1 MALTPEGVGKEMK
14 IMAKMRKTQIR
25 NEYTGEIL
33 EMLAHRGR
41 IRRETLKMLKWNR
54 TDGVECTVGHSVIPD
69 GKDKGTR
76 IIQITPKDSRKM
88 WYLCLIP
95 CDENPGTVI

>member
-1 MALTPEGVGKEMK
+1 
-14 IMAKMRKTQIR
+14 MAKMRKTQIR

-33 EMLAHRGR
+33 EMLAHRSR
-41 IRRETLKMLKWNR
+41 IRRETSKMLKWNQA
-54 TDGVECTVGHSVIPD
+54 DGIDCTVAHSVIPV

-95 CDENPGTVI
+95 CDENPGTEI